1 MSSYLSEAF
10 KKLSILNEEDFNIAN
25 IEDMEDAKSF
35 MDMVDDEVEEVK
47 ITDVDAPTVDDLL
60 DSYIGKAILD
70 CCVCHSKLY
79 KNPEDIHIDEE
90 GTLANIDEECPYC
103 FSTDGYKV
111 IGVVAPFEE
120 EIEVEEETEIEDEKE
135 QDDSE
140 TKEVE
145 TKEKEEIEE
154 SLNESAD
161 ISEYQKWVDFDMGK
175 YHRISDITMDKIKK
189 AGLSVVKDQYGDYEV
204 IADRKDEACN
214 YNKKGKKKLKEG
226 TGKYGFVVDVWG
238 QTEED
243 PHKLADEYD
252 LSIIRIGHRGDETLY
267 KFVGKIEDINRAK
280 KDGYFYSEMSSTIYE
295 SLKESTTPIDDD
307 SILTY
312 NNQIKWEKYIKNISK
327 DLSNYVD
334 FDYIDGY
341 DTKSGEDIR
350 GLKCDGSLTY
360 KDALDILIKHVD
372 NMGYTYSLNST
383 KAKNESIDDVTI
395 GLDDQNVR
403 LHSGEDNTTT
413 ITLTKQT
420 DSIAPIPDDMKRD
433 IEMRSEEENSEE
445 EAEENSEDSV
455 DIESKEETKENK
467 EDRFV
472 DVDVNEFDEESFDK
486 LGESFLKNV
495 YNNVDSFKTTEVS
508 STKNNIFV
516 EGLIKFT
523 SGNEKKTRF
532 VFEAK
537 DISKRGKIRFYGM
550 NENFAKSRKP
560 FTVTGKVNEGKFIS
574 ESMNYNYMTKVNG
587 ESKRICGS
595 VSLKEEKKRLDR
607 DLSTVKGSMTS
618 ILQDYIGKMEGKTK
632 EEIVADVEK
641 LFKDNNLDTQASRKK
656 LAQLRAA
663 KNSDEAMF
671 IISSSVLYGSN
682 LGV

>member
-25 IEDMEDAKSF
+25 MEDVEDAKSF
-35 MDMVDDEVEEVK
+35 MDMVDDGVEEVR
-47 ITDVDAPTVDDLL
+47 ITDIDAPTVDDLL
-60 DSYIGKAILD
+60 DSYIGKTILD

-79 KNPEDIHIDEE
+79 KNPEDVHIDEE

-103 FSTDGYKV
+103 FSNDGYKV

-120 EIEVEEETEIEDEKE
+120 EINVEEENEIEDEKE

-140 TKEVE
+140 TEEVE
-145 TKEKEEIEE
+145 TEEKEEIEEIEE

-189 AGLSVVKDQYGDYEV
+189 AGLSVVKDQYGDYEI
-204 IADRKDEACN
+204 IADRKDEGCH
-214 YNKKGKKKLKEG
+214 YNKKGKKAIKEEIEE
-226 TGKYGFVVDVWG
+226 VELN
-238 QTEED
+238 TEEQEVTIESD
-243 PHKLADEYD
+243 K
-252 LSIIRIGHRGDETLY
+252 DETII
-267 KFVGKIEDINRAK
+267 KVTEKED
-280 KDGYFYSEMSSTIYE
+280 T
-295 SLKESTTPIDDD
+295 
-307 SILTY
+307 
-312 NNQIKWEKYIKNISK
+312 
-327 DLSNYVD
+327 
-334 FDYIDGY
+334 
-341 DTKSGEDIR
+341 
-350 GLKCDGSLTY
+350 
-360 KDALDILIKHVD
+360 
-372 NMGYTYSLNST
+372 
-383 KAKNESIDDVTI
+383 
-395 GLDDQNVR
+395 
-403 LHSGEDNTTT
+403 
-413 ITLTKQT
+413 
-420 DSIAPIPDDMKRD
+420 IAPVPDDMKQD
-433 IEMRSEEENSEE
+433 IEIRSEEENT
-445 EAEENSEDSV
+445 EAET
-455 DIESKEETKENK
+455 EEK
-467 EDRFV
+467 EDKFV
-472 DVDVNEFDEESFDK
+472 DVDVDEFDEESFDR

-508 STKNNIFV
+508 SSKNNIFV

-523 SGNEKKTRF
+523 SGNEKKTKF

-537 DISKRGKIRFYGM
+537 DASKRGKVRFYGM

-560 FTVTGKVNEGKFIS
+560 FTVTGRVNEGKFIS

-595 VSLKEEKKRLDR
+595 VSLKEERKRLDK
-607 DLSTVKGSMTS
+607 DLSTVKGSMTN

-663 KNSDEAMF
+663 KNADEAMF

>member
-25 IEDMEDAKSF
+25 MEDVEDAKSF
-35 MDMVDDEVEEVK
+35 MDMADDVEEVVK

-60 DSYIGKAILD
+60 DSYIGKTILD

-79 KNPEDIHIDEE
+79 KNPEDVHIDEE
-90 GTLANIDEECPYC
+90 GILANIDEECPYC
-103 FSTDGYKV
+103 FSNDGYKV

-120 EIEVEEETEIEDEKE
+120 KIDAEEENEIEDEKE

-140 TKEVE
+140 TEEVE
-145 TKEKEEIEE
+145 TEEKEEIEE

-161 ISEYQKWVDFDMGK
+161 ISEYQKWVDFDMSK
-175 YHRISDITMDKIKK
+175 YHRISDTTMDKIKK
-189 AGLSVVKDQYGDYEV
+189 AGFSVVKDQYGDYEV

-214 YNKKGKKKLKEG
+214 YSKKGKNK
-226 TGKYGFVVDVWG
+226 
-238 QTEED
+238 
-243 PHKLADEYD
+243 
-252 LSIIRIGHRGDETLY
+252 
-267 KFVGKIEDINRAK
+267 
-280 KDGYFYSEMSSTIYE
+280 
-295 SLKESTTPIDDD
+295 LKESTTPIDDD

-312 NNQIKWEKYIKNISK
+312 NNQIKWEKYVKNISK

-403 LHSGEDNTTT
+403 LHSGEDDTTT

-420 DSIAPIPDDMKRD
+420 DSIAPVPDDMKRD

-445 EAEENSEDSV
+445 ETEENGEDSV
-455 DIESKEETKENK
+455 DIESEEETFEEELVKRESLNRRARNRKVRESMADLAKELDNKENK

-472 DVDVNEFDEESFDK
+472 DVDVDEFDEESFDK
-486 LGESFLKNV
+486 LSESFLKNV

-508 STKNNIFV
+508 SAKNSIFV
-516 EGLIKFT
+516 EGLVKFA

-537 DISKRGKIRFYGM
+537 DVSKRGKVRFYGM

-560 FTVTGKVNEGKFIS
+560 FIVTGKVNEGKFIS
-574 ESMNYNYMTKVNG
+574 ESMNYNYMTKVDG

-595 VSLKEEKKRLDR
+595 VSLKEEKKRLDK

-632 EEIVADVEK
+632 EEIVTDVEK
-641 LFKDNNLDTQASRKK
+641 LFKDSNLDTQASRKK

-663 KNSDEAMF
+663 KNADEAMF